1 MKQQRS
7 RSLSTQT
14 MAYCALLAA
23 LSVVLARLVGLM
35 PDASSRFSVEAVPVF
50 LAGMLFGPLPGAMV
64 GFSADLV
71 GCLFSAYG
79 YNPIFCVPPIL
90 YGLFGG
96 IFRRFLAQKVSLPRL
111 VLAFLPPI
119 VLGSVLYQSA
129 TLAYMYYEGA
139 FWDGF
144 LLKLSTRS
152 VQFAVTLVADV
163 VLTRLLMRAGI
174 FDRLGLWPPLCEAKQ
189 DRKDDRK

>member
-1 MKQQRS
+1 MKQQHS
-7 RSLSTQT
+7 RSLTTRT

-35 PDASSRFSVEAVPVF
+35 PDASSRFSVEAVPIF
-50 LAGMLFGPLPGAMV
+50 LAGMLFGPLAGAMV

-71 GCLFSAYG
+71 GCLFSAFG

-96 IFRRFLAQKVSLPRL
+96 VFRRFLARKASLPRL

-129 TLAYMYYEGA
+129 ALAYMYYDGV

-163 VLTRLLMRAGI
+163 VLLRMLLRAGI
-174 FDRLGLWPPLCEAKQ
+174 FDRLGIWPPMHAANQK
-189 DRKDDRK
+189 RKDDIT